1 MTKKIVSML
10 VATLMALSLC
20 TTAFA
25 AISPSELPYAYASAT
40 TDEGL
45 KDGEELKINT
55 SSINQWSCSEEEYEA
70 SKQLVNNQDSVIEVL
85 ENNGIDVPADAEM
98 VLISAGEYKAYIEHY
113 GEDWSD
119 YYREDYNGPLTLTLD
134 LASIGSDAA
143 DGDTV
148 FVLHYTANGM
158 WEVFECVVVDGKVTV
173 DLNSL
178 SPILVYKMMSDGTVS
193 TVEPDV
199 TETTEET
206 VKETIETTT
215 TTTES
220 TVSTVSTLKKSPY
233 TGA

>member
-1 MTKKIVSML
+1 MKKKIVSVL
-10 VATLMALSLC
+10 VATLMALSVYS
-20 TTAFA
+20 TAFA
-25 AISPSELPYAYASAT
+25 AISPMDLPYAYASAT

-55 SSINQWSCSEEEYEA
+55 TSINQWTCTEEEYEA

-85 ENNGIDVPADAEM
+85 ESNGIDVPADAEM
-98 VLISAGEYKAYIEHY
+98 ILISAGEYDAYIEHR

-134 LASIGSDAA
+134 LSTLNSDAV

-148 FVLHYTANGM
+148 FVLHYNANGE
-158 WEVFECVVVDGKVTV
+158 WEVFECVVVNGTVTV

-178 SPILVYKMMSDGTVS
+178 SPILVYKMMSDGTASV
-193 TVEPDV
+193 VEPEA
-199 TETTEET
+199 TETVEET
-206 VKETIETTT
+206 VEVTATAS
-215 TTTES
+215 ES
-220 TVSTVSTLKKSPY
+220 AESTVSTLKKSPY